1 MSEQPKWTTGE
12 ESACIGKWTDYLQ
25 QSKTTI
31 FSGWNTWQHVVFV
44 YQGGRPCFCGF
55 SFPPNI
61 DQDQLNAAISDA
73 VNQHNLYGVIFI
85 GEIWMY
91 VIKEKDHTAFQLL
104 DGEMKVSDL
113 RDGDKREALMV
124 RMESRDGDSLI
135 YLDEIIRND
144 NGIIL
149 KEGRVNKSAQM
160 NWFKGINTPGE

>member
-12 ESACIGKWTDYLQ
+12 ESACIGKWTDYLHTEAKRQ
-25 QSKTTI
+25 
-31 FSGWNTWQHVVFV
+31 FSQDGTHGNMLFLFTKEDGLVSVDLV
-44 YQGGRPCFCGF
+44 
-55 SFPPNI
+55 PPNI